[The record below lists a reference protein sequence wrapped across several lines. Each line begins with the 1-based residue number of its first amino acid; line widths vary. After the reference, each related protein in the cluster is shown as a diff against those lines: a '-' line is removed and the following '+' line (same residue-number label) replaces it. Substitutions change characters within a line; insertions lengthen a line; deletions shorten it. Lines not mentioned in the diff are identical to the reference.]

1 MPDQYITCPKCG
13 NKIQLTEA
21 FTQEIEEKLRAQYES
36 EIKKKDKELERALG
50 AKEKEYEEKLA
61 HERAKLETQARKQV
75 EESVSVE
82 MKDLHEQLEEKSKQL
97 ETSRKQELDL
107 RKRQREL
114 EEREQNLKLEVARQL
129 DDERKKIW
137 EDATKKISEE
147 QRLKEADKDKQL
159 ADLHKQIEEL
169 QRKAEVASQQ
179 AQGEVQEI
187 ELESILAQQF
197 RFDKIEPVPKGVRGA
212 DIIQQVYD
220 ETGRF
225 CGSIIWE
232 SKRTKSWGND
242 WIQKLKDDQRAVK
255 AEIAA
260 LVSSVLPKDV
270 NRFGNSDG
278 IWISDFPSV
287 VGLATALRVILIQVA
302 YASNALQGKNEKM
315 ELIYRYLCGTSFKQR
330 VEAIVESFV
339 SMKSDLDAEKRSMEK
354 IWAKR
359 DAQIDRVIKN
369 TAGMYG
375 ELQGI
380 IGSALPEVKI
390 LALPENSGG

>member
-21 FTQEIEEKLRAQYES
+21 FTHEIEEKLRAQFES
-36 EIKKKDKELERALG
+36 EIEKKDKE
-50 AKEKEYEEKLA
+50 YQEKLA
-61 HERAKLETQARKQV
+61 QERAKLENQAKKQA

-82 MKDLHEQLEEKSKQL
+82 VKDLKEQLEEKSKQL
-97 ETSRKQELDL
+97 ETSREKELIL
-107 RKRQREL
+107 LKRQREV
-114 EEREQNLKLEVARQL
+114 EEREKNLKLEVARQL

-137 EDATKKISEE
+137 EDATKKVSEE

-159 ADLHKQIEEL
+159 ADMRKQIEEL

-187 ELESILAQQF
+187 ELESILAQHF
-197 RFDKIEPVPKGVRGA
+197 RFDNIEPVPKGVRGA
-212 DIIQQVYD
+212 DIIQRVHD
-220 ETGRF
+220 ETGLF

-232 SKRTKSWGND
+232 SKRTKNWAND

-255 AEIAA
+255 AEICA
-260 LVSSVLPKDV
+260 LVSSALPKGID
-270 NRFGNSDG
+270 RFGLSEG
-278 IWISDFPSV
+278 VWVSDFSSV
-287 VGLATALRVILIQVA
+287 VGLATALRVNLIDLA
-302 YASNALQGKNEKM
+302 YASNALEGKSEKM
-315 ELIYRYLCGTSFKQR
+315 ELVYQYLSGPSFRQR

-339 SMKSDLDAEKRSMEK
+339 SMKNDLDAEKRSMEK

-359 DAQIDRVIKN
+359 EGQINRVINN

-375 ELQGI
+375 DLQGI

-390 LALPENSGG
+390 LELPGKNEE

>member
-1 MPDQYITCPKCG
+1 M
-13 NKIQLTEA
+13 
-21 FTQEIEEKLRAQYES
+21 
-36 EIKKKDKELERALG
+36 
-50 AKEKEYEEKLA
+50 
-61 HERAKLETQARKQV
+61 
-75 EESVSVE
+75 
-82 MKDLHEQLEEKSKQL
+82 
-97 ETSRKQELDL
+97 
-107 RKRQREL
+107 RQKREL
-114 EEREQNLKLEVARQL
+114 EDREKNLKLEVARKL

-212 DIIQQVYD
+212 DIIQQVHD

-270 NRFGNSDG
+270 NRFGYSEG
-278 IWISDFPSV
+278 ICP
-287 VGLATALRVILIQVA
+287 A
-302 YASNALQGKNEKM
+302 
-315 ELIYRYLCGTSFKQR
+315 
-330 VEAIVESFV
+330 
-339 SMKSDLDAEKRSMEK
+339 
-354 IWAKR
+354 
-359 DAQIDRVIKN
+359 
-369 TAGMYG
+369 
-375 ELQGI
+375 
-380 IGSALPEVKI
+380 
-390 LALPENSGG
+390 

>member
-1 MPDQYITCPKCG
+1 MS
-13 NKIQLTEA
+13 L
-21 FTQEIEEKLRAQYES
+21 
-36 EIKKKDKELERALG
+36 
-50 AKEKEYEEKLA
+50 
-61 HERAKLETQARKQV
+61 V
-75 EESVSVE
+75 EV
-82 MKDLHEQLEEKSKQL
+82 KDLKEQLEEKSKQL
-97 ETSRKQELDL
+97 ETSREKELVLL
-107 RKRQREL
+107 RRQREV

-137 EDATKKISEE
+137 EDATKKVSEE

-187 ELESILAQQF
+187 ELESVLSQQF

-212 DIIQQVYD
+212 DIIQRVYD

-232 SKRTKSWGND
+232 SKRTKNWAND

-260 LVSSVLPKDV
+260 LVSLVLPKDID
-270 NRFGNSDG
+270 RFGLSEG
-278 IWISDFPSV
+278 VWVSDFSSV
-287 VGLATALRVILIQVA
+287 VGLATALRVNLIDVA
-302 YASNALQGKNEKM
+302 YASNALKGKSEKM
-315 ELIYRYLCGTSFKQR
+315 ELVYQYLSGPSFRQR

-339 SMKSDLDAEKRSMEK
+339 SMKNDLNAEKRSMEK

-359 DAQIDRVIKN
+359 EGQINRVIN
-369 TAGMYG
+369 STAGMYG
-375 ELQGI
+375 DLQGI

-390 LALPENSGG
+390 LELPATEGEST